1 MNLSAK
7 TFIRRT
13 TTIAAASILIASGS
27 GTVFARDFTI
37 ASWGGG
43 YQDSQRK
50 NFFKPFAND
59 QKIKVLEDTYLGGWA
74 QFKAMQETNN
84 WPWDV
89 VQIETSE
96 LVRGCEEGMFVKLDW
111 SRIAPKDS
119 IVPPA
124 VTECGLGV
132 VGVSQLVVWNP
143 KNTKVQ
149 PTSIADFFDLEKIPG
164 KRGLRSDPKGTLEF
178 ALMADGVD
186 VKDVYK
192 VIGTK
197 EGLDRAFAKL
207 DSIKDS
213 IQWWEAGAQAPEWL
227 ASGDVVMSTAYNGR
241 ISKAN
246 KDGIGLKMLW
256 QNNILYVDK
265 WVIFANSKHVELGYK
280 YLKSYTDAKA
290 QAAFTDDYTYG
301 PTTKAAMKFVKPDVA
316 AQLPAGDNI
325 KDALD
330 TGSPESVEFWLDNS
344 DEIFERWTAWKAK

>member
-1 MNLSAK
+1 MTLKSRATTMALTAALAA
-7 TFIRRT
+7 TFAT
-13 TTIAAASILIASGS
+13 TAI
-27 GTVFARDFTI
+27 ARDFTI

-50 NFFKPFAND
+50 NFFKPFAD
-59 QKIKVLEDTYLGGWA
+59 SKGITVLEDTYLGGWA

-119 IVPPA
+119 IVPA
-124 VTECGLGV
+124 GVTECGLGV
-132 VGVSQLVVWNP
+132 VGVSQLVAWNP

-149 PTSIADFFDLEKIPG
+149 PTDIADFFDLEKIPG
-164 KRGLRSDPKGTLEF
+164 KRGIRSDPKGTLEF

-192 VIGTK
+192 VMSTK
-197 EGLDRAFAKL
+197 AGLDRAFAKL
-207 DSIKDS
+207 DTIKSS

-265 WVIFANSKHVELGYK
+265 WVIFKSSEYVDLGYD
-280 YLKSYTDAKA
+280 YLKSYTDPKR

-301 PTTKAAMKFVKPDVA
+301 PTTKSAMQFIKPDVA

-330 TGSPESVEFWLDNS
+330 TGSPDSVEFWLDNS